1 MRSAVAG
8 LAIALSFAACSV
20 VPKPGC
26 DLIVATFP
34 RGIVFEAGQALG
46 SPDRIIA
53 TREDIDFDAS
63 EIGSTGTSG
72 QRVEVISLTLDA
84 DAAERFDAFADDIDG
99 GNLVIAVDGTV
110 VYASLPGHQASQD
123 GVMTTHGPPSDAVDL
138 RAVMTRCGVT
148 VADAG

>member
-1 MRSAVAG
+1 VRSAAAW
-8 LAIALSFAACSV
+8 LAIALSIGACAF
-20 VPKPGC
+20 VPEPGC
-26 DLIVATFP
+26 DLIVATYP
-34 RGIVFEAGQALG
+34 RGIVFEAGQALA
-46 SPDRIIA
+46 SPDRILA
-53 TREDIDFDAS
+53 TREDIDFGAS
-63 EIGSTGTSG
+63 AIGSTGTSG

-84 DAAERFDAFADDIDG
+84 DAAERFDAFATDIDA

-138 RAVMTRCGVT
+138 RAVMARCGVT